1 MAVIDTRYSTSLDD
15 GAVAIRQVGAPL
27 TDAGPADWAGSLD
40 PIQVYMRDVGRHPLL
55 TADEEKLLATAMIHA
70 GQARARLDYETDP
83 EERGRLAQVIA
94 DGQMAQER
102 LANCNLRLV
111 ISQANRQRNNG
122 VSFLDLIQEGNVG
135 LMKAVEKFDPTRG
148 FKFSTYATW
157 WIRQSISRALADQ
170 ARTIRLPVHVVDKLK
185 KIERTRKHLRGL
197 LGRDPSLLE
206 LCLETGHLDRSI
218 EELIPDWVLTTD
230 ACHLVADED
239 VRAVA
244 EEAVDRVR
252 NLLSLD
258 TAPVSLYSPVH
269 HGEDALLL
277 DIVED
282 ENSPEPAEAASIEI
296 MKEQVNDVLNDLD
309 PRERGIINNRFGL
322 DDQEPLTLD
331 DLGKEFDITRERVRQ
346 IVKEALQ
353 KIYAEDCGR
362 HLREFII

>member
-1 MAVIDTRYSTSLDD
+1 MAATETRYSTSLDD
-15 GAVAIRQVGAPL
+15 GAIAISQVGAPL
-27 TDAGPADWAGSLD
+27 ADAGAVDWTESLD

-70 GQARARLDYETDP
+70 NQARARLEDETDP
-83 EERGRLAQVIA
+83 ERCDRLAQVIA
-94 DGQMAQER
+94 DGREAQER

-185 KIERTRKHLRGL
+185 KLERTSKHLRGL

-206 LCLETGHLDRSI
+206 LCLETGYLDRSI
-218 EELIPDWVLTTD
+218 EELVPDWILVAD
-230 ACHLVADED
+230 ACHLVEDED

-244 EEAVDRVR
+244 EEALDKVR
-252 NLLSLD
+252 NLLNLD
-258 TAPVSLYSPVH
+258 NAPVSLYSPVH
-269 HGEDALLL
+269 HREDALLL
-277 DIVED
+277 DMVKD
-282 ENSPEPAEAASIEI
+282 ENAPEPAEAASIEI
-296 MKEQVNDVLNDLD
+296 MKEQVNQVLNDLD

-353 KIYAEDCGR
+353 KIHAEDCGR
-362 HLREFII
+362 HLREFIM